1 MVNPISLSIS
11 PFLVIDANTNQS
23 KYKVQK
29 CNWFAFRMC
38 IGSLELNQLK
48 ISLNMNGLLF
58 LLFNI
63 LDLICTTCFVLQILL
78 ENIFN
83 IFLQI
88 VEGI

>member
-1 MVNPISLSIS
+1 
-11 PFLVIDANTNQS
+11 
-23 KYKVQK
+23 
-29 CNWFAFRMC
+29 
-38 IGSLELNQLK
+38 
-48 ISLNMNGLLF
+48 MNGLLF